1 MQVQAVA
8 AQPPPDTR
16 VGAES
21 FYLSVDA
28 AIDQIS
34 PCVQPLAPTRWRSD

>member
-1 MQVQAVA
+1 MQVEAVA
-8 AQPPPDTR
+8 APPPPGTR

-34 PCVQPLAPTRWRSD
+34 PCVGVQPLGALVQ